1 MKNLLLIIL
10 LSYVLLGCEEVELD
24 KDTNPERLV
33 PVCCFDADSVWRIGD
48 AWPATTSM
56 DYMIREIGP
65 EE

>member
-10 LSYVLLGCEEVELD
+10 LSFALFGCEEVKTE

-33 PVCCFDADSVWRIGD
+33 PVCCTDADSVWRIGD

-56 DYMIREIGP
+56 DYMLREIGP